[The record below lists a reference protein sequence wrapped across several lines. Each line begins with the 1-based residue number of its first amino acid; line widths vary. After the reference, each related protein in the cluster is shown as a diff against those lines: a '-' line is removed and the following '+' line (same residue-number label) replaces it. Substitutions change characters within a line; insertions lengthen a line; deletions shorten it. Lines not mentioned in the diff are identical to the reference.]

1 MPGPDMF
8 VKIPKERV
16 GIIIGSEGKI
26 KQHIEGK
33 LQVKLDVDKEG
44 SVKIVLS
51 ENCTDPSLLLRAK
64 DMVTAIGRGFPP
76 ETAFRLIRNED
87 DIFDMID
94 LRVIF
99 GRSDSD
105 ITRIKGRIIGTEGK
119 TRKLIEELTDADVVV
134 YGHTIGIIGS
144 YTEADAARNAVQMVI
159 DGCEHHTVYN
169 YLQKKRTEL
178 KKEKLKLWE
187 TPPEEK

>member
-16 GIIIGSEGKI
+16 GILVGPDGKT
-26 KQHIEGK
+26 KRHIEDK
-33 LQVKLDVDKEG
+33 LQVKLDIDKEG
-44 SVKIVLS
+44 SVTIILR
-51 ENCTDPSLLLRAK
+51 ENCPDPSLLLKAK
-64 DMVTAIGRGFPP
+64 DVVSAIGRGFPP

-87 DIFDMID
+87 DIYDMID
-94 LRVIF
+94 LRLIF
-99 GRSDSD
+99 GRNESD

-119 TRKLIEELTDADVVV
+119 TRKLVEELTEANVVV
-134 YGHTIGIIGS
+134 YGHTVGIIGS
-144 YTEADAARNAVQMVI
+144 FAEADAAHNALQMII
-159 DGCEHHTVYN
+159 DGCEHHTMYN

-187 TPPEEK
+187 TPPEKK

>member
-16 GIIIGSEGKI
+16 GILVGPDGKI
-26 KQHIEGK
+26 KRHIEDR
-33 LQVKLDVDKEG
+33 LQVKLDIDKEG
-44 SVKIVLS
+44 SVTIILN
-51 ENCTDPSLLLRAK
+51 ENCPDPSLLLKAK
-64 DMVTAIGRGFPP
+64 DVVSAIGRGFPP

-87 DIFDMID
+87 DIYDMID
-94 LRVIF
+94 LRLIF
-99 GRSDSD
+99 GRNESD

-119 TRKLIEELTDADVVV
+119 TRKLVEELTEADVVV
-134 YGHTIGIIGS
+134 YGHTVGIIGS
-144 YTEADAARNAVQMVI
+144 FEEADAAHNALQMII
-159 DGCEHHTVYN
+159 DGCEHHTMYN

-187 TPPEEK
+187 TPPEKK